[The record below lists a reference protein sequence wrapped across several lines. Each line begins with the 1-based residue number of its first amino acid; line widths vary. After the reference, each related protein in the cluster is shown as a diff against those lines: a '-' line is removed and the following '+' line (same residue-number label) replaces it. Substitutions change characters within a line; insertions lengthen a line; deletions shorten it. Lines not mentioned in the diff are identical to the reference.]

1 VKTIINEMQ
10 QKPILETRGVIV
22 KEEWVKSL
30 TSNTLPE
37 TLVLES
43 TEALPGYFGKNAPD
57 MEKPR
62 SIFLVLDK
70 KYDGYFVARKLQL
83 ISDIKQHTCY
93 ATFGYLVINNKMY
106 HCIRIKNLDCFASI
120 PEIQNELINQGIKM
134 MRYKDINEYAMI
146 HIHKSFLISLVA
158 DHIYMDLFEHDRY
171 YLRISR
177 NMVWTDFKKITD
189 IVKSNLENSMFD
201 AAIGSIWT
209 INKLIDVIRIYDKKH
224 DIKSLTQIRERYESE
239 IKRWNE
245 NKLFKEEMNYNYKEA
260 I

>member
-1 VKTIINEMQ
+1 MH
-10 QKPILETRGVIV
+10 QKPILETRGVII

-30 TSNTLPE
+30 ASNVIPN

-43 TEALPGYFGKNAPD
+43 TKTLPGYFGKNTPD
-57 MEKPR
+57 LEKPR
-62 SIFLVLDK
+62 SIFIILDK
-70 KYDGYFVARKLQL
+70 KYDGYFLARKLQL
-83 ISDIKQHTCY
+83 ISDLRQHTFY
-93 ATFGYLVINNKMY
+93 ATFGYLVIKNRMY
-106 HCIRIKNLDCFASI
+106 HCIRIKNLDHFASI
-120 PEIQNELINQGIKM
+120 PEIQTDLINQGIKM
-134 MRYKDINEYAMI
+134 MKYQDIDEYAMI

-177 NMVWTDFKKITD
+177 NMVWSDFKKITD

-209 INKLIDVIRIYDKKH
+209 INKLMDVIRIYDKKH
-224 DIKSLTQIRERYESE
+224 DIKNLTLIREKYESE
-239 IKRWNE
+239 MKKWHE
-245 NKLFKEEMNYNYKEA
+245 NKLFKEEINHNYKEA